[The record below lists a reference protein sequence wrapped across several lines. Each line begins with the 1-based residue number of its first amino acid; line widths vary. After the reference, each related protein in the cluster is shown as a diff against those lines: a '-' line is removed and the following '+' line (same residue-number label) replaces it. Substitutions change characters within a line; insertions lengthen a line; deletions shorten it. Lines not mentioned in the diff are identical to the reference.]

1 MYLSKLELIGF
12 KSFAHR
18 TVLRFNDGI
27 TAIVG
32 PNGCGKSNLIDALR
46 WAIGEQ
52 KASVLRSDRMEN
64 VIFNGAGKRRPL
76 GMAEVSLTVENT
88 KGILPTEYSE
98 VTIARRLFRN
108 GDSEY
113 LLNKTQCR
121 LRDIVDLF
129 MDTGMG
135 ANAYSVIELKMIE
148 TILSDRADER
158 RRLFEEAAGVTK
170 YKHRRREAL
179 RRLEQTQGDL
189 TRIND
194 IVKEVG
200 KKVGSLERQ
209 AVRAKE
215 YKELDAER
223 LRLDID
229 VLEREYAS
237 TMSRIEPLRAK
248 LAEARAKKDEL
259 DAHLA
264 EEETVIQ
271 ELEREHSEIDAELLE
286 AQKDVTAVS
295 GRIAQLE
302 RERAVAQE
310 RRRSLLTASDRA
322 ERDIAEA
329 RGGLEALARDR
340 NDVEAALT
348 TIREQLVEAEGTQ
361 HVMKGEVEEVKER
374 VTDVRRRARGAQD
387 RVIAVINALGEL
399 RGEEERIRARMDSI
413 RGRLEGFDEEDESA
427 RIDRETA
434 EERLGQTERE
444 LAEAIDRLERAQEA
458 FRDGELAKTRLA
470 TEIDQLKAEG
480 DSHRAAINSRE
491 TKIEFLA
498 GLVDQDESM
507 RYLVDNRDWCAVDPI
522 PVADVISVDEKFR
535 AAVTA
540 AIGQAAGYLIVPT
553 IDDARR
559 GIARIEEGGKG
570 RATFVCLDR
579 LPKTTPGSPI
589 AETPGLGWASDVTA
603 SSPEYDA
610 VRRLLLHDVLIVS
623 TVEEATQA
631 VDMGVPRAVTLDGV
645 VVAGRASVSGGS
657 ASSGAVIGKHE
668 IIARLREEMAEHV
681 GALQRIDARISELR
695 SEMGRVDLGA
705 LSNAVR
711 EAQGHVGSVERNR
724 SRFEYEIQSA
734 DDLVAAHESDR
745 VHFTEEITKLEEA
758 QAGIEPRRLALRQE
772 QEEGEKLVRDVAFEL
787 EREERELAERSRL
800 LNECEVSMASL
811 RGDERS
817 GRTELDRIRR
827 DREKA
832 EKMIENR
839 RVEKEEW
846 TTELEQVDDLLS
858 ESAVTVE
865 SFRDELITAQ
875 RKLDDIVGRQTAKRE
890 EIARHSERLREE
902 RKGYESTLG
911 MAHELEM
918 KINEMTTR
926 TDAMVERAR
935 DEFELTLHHRESV
948 DDEVSL
954 TTLREDLRN
963 VKGRLKLLGTV
974 NFLAYEEWEEENTRY
989 LFLKGQVED
998 LRNAEKTLID
1008 TISEINDTAQTKFIE
1023 TFDSIRKNFQDIF
1036 STLFLEGDEADIKL
1050 SEGDPLEAQIEI
1062 IAKPRG
1068 KRPHSIDLL
1077 SGGEKTLTAIALLF
1091 SIYLVKPS
1099 PFCILDEVDAPLDDA
1114 NIDRFIQLVRRFVRE
1129 TQFIIVTHNKRTM
1142 AAADTMY
1149 GVTQEEDGV
1158 SKIVSVRF
1166 TESAAAKNGAR
1177 VVRTE
1182 APAEVQA

>member
-98 VTIARRLFRN
+98 VTVARRLFRN

-179 RRLEQTQGDL
+179 RRLEQTRGDL
-189 TRIND
+189 TRVND
-194 IVKEVG
+194 IVKEVA
-200 KKVGSLERQ
+200 KKVSSLERQ
-209 AVRAKE
+209 AARAKE
-215 YKELDAER
+215 YKELDSER
-223 LRLDID
+223 LRLDVE

-237 TMSRIEPLRAK
+237 TMNRIEPLLAK

-264 EEETVIQ
+264 EEEMVIQ
-271 ELEREHSEIDAELLE
+271 ELEREHGEIDSELLE
-286 AQKDVTAVS
+286 AQKDVTNIS

-310 RRRSLLTASDRA
+310 RRRSLLTATDRA

-340 NDVEAALT
+340 NDVELALNA
-348 TIREQLVEAEGTQ
+348 IREQIVEAEGTL
-361 HVMKGEVEEVKER
+361 HVMKGEVDMVKER
-374 VTDVRRRARGAQD
+374 VVDVRRRAKGAQD

-399 RGEEERIRARMDSI
+399 RGEEERIRARMDGI
-413 RGRLEGFDEEDESA
+413 RGRLEGFDEEDEEA
-427 RIDRETA
+427 RIDRERA
-434 EERLGQTERE
+434 LGQLEHAERE
-444 LAEAIDRLERAQEA
+444 LADALERLERAQEA
-458 FRDGELAKTRLA
+458 FRDGETEKNRLA
-470 TEIDQLKAEG
+470 AEIDRLRADG
-480 DSHRAAINSRE
+480 DRHRVEINQRE
-491 TKIEFLA
+491 SKIEFLT
-498 GLVDQDESM
+498 GLVDLDESI
-507 RYLVDNRDWCAVDPI
+507 RYLVVDREWCDADPI
-522 PVADVISVDEKFR
+522 PVADAIGVDETYR

-540 AIGQAAGYLIVPT
+540 ALGEAARFLIVPT
-553 IDDARR
+553 IEDARR
-559 GIARIEEGGKG
+559 GMKRIAEGGKG
-570 RATFVCLDR
+570 RATFICLDR
-579 LPKTTPGSPI
+579 LPKSTPATPMI
-589 AETPGLGWASDVTA
+589 DAEGLGWACDVTT
-603 SSPEYDA
+603 SSPENDA
-610 VRRLLLHDVLIVS
+610 VRRLLLHDVLVVQ
-623 TVEEATQA
+623 TLEQATSA
-631 VDMGVPRAVTLDGV
+631 IEHGVPRAVTIDGMV
-645 VVAGRASVSGGS
+645 VSERGAVSGGS
-657 ASSGAVIGKHE
+657 PNAGAVVGKKE
-668 IIARLREEMAEHV
+668 IIARLRDEINTHREELGRIEGRV
-681 GALQRIDARISELR
+681 GVLR
-695 SEMGRVDLGA
+695 SEMALVDLGA

-711 EAQGHVGSVERNR
+711 DAQGNVGIVERNR

-734 DDLVAAHESDR
+734 EELVAAHAADR
-745 VHFTEEITKLEEA
+745 DHFTAEITTLEEA
-758 QAGIEPRRLALRQE
+758 QSGIQPRRMTLRDE
-772 QEEGEKLVRDVAFEL
+772 QEEGERLVRDVAFEL
-787 EREERELAERSRL
+787 EREERELADCSRR

-817 GRTELDRIRR
+817 ARTELDRIRR

-839 RVEKEEW
+839 RVEKEGW
-846 TTELEQVDDLLS
+846 TAELEQVDDLLK
-858 ESAVTVE
+858 ESSVTVE
-865 SFRDELITAQ
+865 SFRDELVMAQ
-875 RKLDDIVGRQTAKRE
+875 RKLDDIVARQTAKRD

-911 MAHELEM
+911 LAHELEM
-918 KINEMTTR
+918 KINEMAMR
-926 TDAMVERAR
+926 ADAMIERAR
-935 DEFELTLHHRESV
+935 EEFERTLERKDFD

-954 TTLREDLRN
+954 SSLRDELRN
-963 VKGRLKLLGTV
+963 VKGRLKMLGTV
-974 NFLAYEEWEEENTRY
+974 NFLAYEEWEEENIRY
-989 LFLKGQVED
+989 LFLRGQVED
-998 LRNAEKTLID
+998 LRGAEKTLVD
-1008 TISEINDTAQTKFIE
+1008 TISEINQTAQTKFLE
-1023 TFDSIRKNFQDIF
+1023 TFEAIRRNFQDIF
-1036 STLFLEGDEADIKL
+1036 SSLFLEGDEADIRL

-1114 NIDRFIQLVRRFVRE
+1114 NIDRFIQLVRRFVSE

-1166 TESAAAKNGAR
+1166 TESAGATNG
-1177 VVRTE
+1177 VRTQGRQT
-1182 APAEVQA
+1182 PAAV